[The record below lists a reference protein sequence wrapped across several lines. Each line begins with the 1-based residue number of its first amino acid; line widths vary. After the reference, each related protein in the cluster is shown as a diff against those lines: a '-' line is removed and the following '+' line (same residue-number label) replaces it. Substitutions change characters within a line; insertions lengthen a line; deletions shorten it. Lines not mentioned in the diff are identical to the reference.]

1 MITAY
6 LTFNGNTEEVFDF
19 YKATLGGEITNLQRF
34 GDGPGAAQMAESDRQ
49 KVMHI
54 AITGPY
60 GSLMGNDH
68 VDFMGETFTPGNN
81 ISMSVHPKTE
91 AEASRLFN
99 GLSEGGHVIV
109 PMGQAPWGG
118 FFGMFK
124 DKFGIKWMI
133 NCMTE

>member
-1 MITAY
+1 
-6 LTFNGNTEEVFDF
+6 
-19 YKATLGGEITNLQRF
+19 
-34 GDGPGAAQMAESDRQ
+34 
-49 KVMHI
+49 
-54 AITGPY
+54 
-60 GSLMGNDH
+60 MGNDH